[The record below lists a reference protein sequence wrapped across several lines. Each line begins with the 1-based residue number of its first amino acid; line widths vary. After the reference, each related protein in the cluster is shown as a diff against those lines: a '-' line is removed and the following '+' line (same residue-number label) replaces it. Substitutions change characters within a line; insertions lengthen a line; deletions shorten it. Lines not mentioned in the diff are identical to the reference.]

1 MELVD
6 IYNEDMLKT
15 NIVKDREEELLQ
27 GEYHL
32 SIHLWI
38 ISNKRILIQKRSI
51 NEKVCPNIWS
61 IVTGGAVSGE
71 TAEQACTRECF
82 EEIGV
87 KITNKRIIGNM
98 KRQYDFVNI
107 YLTNQ
112 MPNIEEIIIDQKE
125 VQEFKIV
132 NINTFE
138 QMIQDGEIIESIIE
152 EYYKYIKPIVIGE

>member
-1 MELVD
+1 MEIVD

-15 NIVKDREEELLQ
+15 DIAKDREEELLK

-38 ISNKRILIQKRSI
+38 ISNKRIFIQKRSI
-51 NEKVCPNIWS
+51 NKKICPNMWS
-61 IVTGGAVSGE
+61 IITGGVVFGE

-82 EEIGV
+82 EEIGI

-98 KRQYDFVNI
+98 KRQYDFVSI

-112 MPNIEEIIIDQKE
+112 MPNIEEVIINTKE

-138 QMIQDGEIIESIIE
+138 QMIEDGEIIESIIE
-152 EYYKYIKPIVIGE
+152 EYYKYIKPIIIGE

>member
-1 MELVD
+1 
-6 IYNEDMLKT
+6 
-15 NIVKDREEELLQ
+15 
-27 GEYHL
+27 
-32 SIHLWI
+32 
-38 ISNKRILIQKRSI
+38 
-51 NEKVCPNIWS
+51 
-61 IVTGGAVSGE
+61 
-71 TAEQACTRECF
+71 
-82 EEIGV
+82 
-87 KITNKRIIGNM
+87 M